1 MAAAKSLMEAIARIA
16 NLLVDPNQLQEHPTS
31 MLICFTGAAD
41 HIPNEVHPSQPEHE
55 LRFWKEFRHIVEN
68 ETNDLMSQMVRMFNP
83 TFIQSSSSETMGARV
98 RAYMRDSGQF
108 LGSSI
113 TIPSRKL
120 HSLMAERVVD
130 GTPDARL
137 RGQKTVRVWAE
148 VVHNFARVLMID
160 LYELP
165 SARMSFWKKINRKD
179 SGGQSI
185 NALGGW
191 ALTHRLQGDP
201 DKQEVHIEADA
212 VGALAEPEL
221 AWDELPGLD
230 PTKLVQPELPQGVI
244 DEMCLSSDSDRWVV
258 GELLSKQTCQTCQ
271 TNDSQHMS
279 FICGDKRK
287 CPRCASQHQI
297 QGGYEDPMSY
307 LDNAIF
313 VLHSLDRYKTHHP
326 KYTQRVAQIQESSYQ
341 WIWSSPRAFLRTV
354 RACHIMELALFQQV
368 LSSSFAWTTS
378 SQSTLCR
385 GDGTPTIEL
394 SSIA

>member
-1 MAAAKSLMEAIARIA
+1 MMMKQFKFEEGDDNASTIIVEFFNDQYEEEMAAAKSLMEAIARIA
-16 NLLVDPNQLQEHPTS
+16 DLLVDSNPKVLPEHPTS
-31 MLICFTGAAD
+31 LLICFTGAAD
-41 HIPNEVHPSQPEHE
+41 HIPNEVHHSQPEHE
-55 LRFWKEFRHIVEN
+55 LRFWKDFKIVVEN
-68 ETNDLMSQMVRMFNP
+68 QPSELLSQLVRIFNP
-83 TFIQSSSSETMGARV
+83 TFIQSSSSETMGSRV
-98 RAYMRDSGQF
+98 RAFMRDSGQF

-137 RGQKTVRVWAE
+137 RSQKTVRVWAE

-165 SARMSFWKKINRKD
+165 LTQMSFWKSINRKD

-258 GELLSKQTCQTCQ
+258 GELLRNQTCQTRQ
-271 TNDSQHMS
+271 TYPPPHNQSRMLHLRDDAAGQL
-279 FICGDKRK
+279 GDALNTQGQRGQADG
-287 CPRCASQHQI
+287 RCDEPVQVDRQAH
-297 QGGYEDPMSY
+297 GGDVCLEQRGEHILRIGAALIDIRDEQVDAGPDDP
-307 LDNAIF
+307 
-313 VLHSLDRYKTHHP
+313 
-326 KYTQRVAQIQESSYQ
+326 
-341 WIWSSPRAFLRTV
+341 
-354 RACHIMELALFQQV
+354 
-368 LSSSFAWTTS
+368 
-378 SQSTLCR
+378 
-385 GDGTPTIEL
+385 
-394 SSIA
+394 